1 MSFVMFPLPGLIFC
15 LFFFRKQMDEE
26 EDEDDEGISI
36 NAGGVTGVEK
46 TKKQKQGPG
55 RDTAISEWK
64 LNGSRSNQKQV
75 VNFVRQLNIQTDNLC
90 QFLPQDKVHEFSKL
104 NEKGQL
110 ISREH
115 FGVFK
120 STKKPTKCL

>member
-1 MSFVMFPLPGLIFC
+1 
-15 LFFFRKQMDEE
+15 MDEE
-26 EDEDDEGISI
+26 EDEDDEGISV
-36 NAGGVTGVEK
+36 NAGGVIGVEK
-46 TKKQKQGPG
+46 TKKHKQGPG

-104 NEKGQL
+104 DAKSQL
-110 ISREH
+110 ISKEH
-115 FGVFK
+115 YGVLNL
-120 STKKPTKCL
+120 KKKKKK

>member
-1 MSFVMFPLPGLIFC
+1 
-15 LFFFRKQMDEE
+15 MDEE

-104 NEKGQL
+104 DAKSQL
-110 ISREH
+110 ISKEH

-120 STKKPTKCL
+120 STKKFFKDFCPSKKRLNK